1 MQIRRNGTARG
12 RRIGPAA
19 RRLARWGVRHRHI
32 AAGHLLRGV
41 CSGVG
46 TALVGL
52 AVVWFQSR
60 R

>member
-12 RRIGPAA
+12 RRIGSTA
-19 RRLARWGVRHRHI
+19 RRLARWGVRRRHI
-32 AAGHLLRGV
+32 AVGHFLRGV
-41 CSGVG
+41 CSGAG